1 MSNNTL
7 SSRNVSRLGSSR
19 RKLYIAMLAATQL
32 MVAGKAFAAPEG
44 GVVVGGTGTI
54 DQAGLETTIH
64 QSTER
69 MAIDW
74 QSFDVKSNE
83 RVQFI
88 QPKSTSVAL
97 NRVVSNKGSEILG
110 RIDANGQVFLINPN
124 GVVFGKDSQINVGG
138 IIASGLSI
146 DPDDFMNGEFTL
158 TALEGTEGKVIN
170 SGIINAAT
178 GGSVTLVGQ
187 QVKNEGLI
195 SANLGAV
202 NLAAGKEAVVTFDKT
217 GLVGIKVTKEVLQ
230 KDLGVD
236 AAVINSGEI
245 NANGGKILITASV
258 SQDIFSDAVNN
269 GGMNKAS
276 SVVVHEDGSFT
287 LGAGSDVVNT
297 GAISTSNET
306 GDAGQIV
313 VLGNNITNSG
323 DIHAD
328 AITGT
333 AGNIELH
340 STDTTS
346 LEKNAQ
352 VTAKASTQGVGG
364 DVKVLG
370 NKVGLFDTAEVN
382 ASGANGGGQV
392 LVGGDQTGS
401 NIKIRNAD
409 FIYVSENT
417 NVKTDGLVNGDG
429 GKLITFASNT
439 ARIYGNLSARGGS
452 EGGNGGFI
460 ETSGLKGFEITKTPD
475 ISASAGQAG
484 VWLIDPDDI
493 EIKKNTNGNNVN
505 LPGKN
510 AASQGNKL
518 FIFSPLAAG
527 NAILDVLLM
536 EDALEAGGT
545 VIVKTSSSGT
555 GAGNIA
561 FNADMAYDL
570 SGKNTNNSNPAT
582 LIFDADNNIIINNKI
597 TREFD
602 NQNKLNVE
610 LKAKGNIEFAAGA
623 KIETQGGTFKASG
636 VNFTTFDSTT
646 AAIFTNGGNVLL
658 DVTGAISI
666 ASGINTNGGNF
677 TAELSSNFD
686 NSAANGS
693 INVGVGDVSIAT
705 SKFIK
710 LGNITAKDL
719 IINRTNVDPSFNV
732 LQSATTGLNISGN
745 TEFDIHASS
754 DVVANG
760 AGSILLNGSNSFGN
774 ISFISAGNVG
784 VRDVGAI
791 NLRVSSIFGTFN
803 LVAGG
808 EVTQS
813 GALNVVGTTLLSAA
827 GKNIVLDNPT
837 NNFQSSVSTSTQT
850 AVNSILLVNKN
861 NFSVGDINAAGD
873 ITLKVDPAFV
883 QSSIKEISLNG
894 SLTSSVGTITFENQV
909 KNTAATNTI
918 DAKAITFNDNFIA
931 AGAVTFKN
939 ADDVK
944 IKGDFN
950 STLGA
955 SLDVINTKN
964 FSVHDVAKTKLTI
977 NASGVVSIN
986 SIANSGI
993 TGSISSNIQGT
1004 DGFAVDISGD
1014 QVSIGDIDVT
1024 GGGGTPVTNSGFTQ
1038 APHNAGAVT
1047 IAGVNAVSLNGD
1059 IKSEGGAGNLASVD
1073 GSGQPVGVPASGL
1086 STVTQI
1092 KVGTTTSAGTLN
1104 LNHTDFFT
1112 SLVNL
1117 VSHNANGTLNGFDL
1131 ASLWSI
1137 AGANSGNIKKTADTT
1152 KSVTFTGFGNLI
1164 GGTSNDSFIVGATGS
1179 MASIDGGDGGN
1190 TLTGRDA
1197 AINTWQ
1203 ITGASKGGV
1212 TNVTSFSNIQNLQ
1225 GGTGDDTFDFSANDA
1240 SVITGF
1246 VDGGLG
1252 SNKVIGHNLDT
1263 TWIIDDLNKGHS
1275 SYASFS
1281 KIQTLQA
1288 GSAIDTFTIDK
1299 DFGGT
1304 LSGAG
1309 GNDIFN
1315 INVATTSIFSGGL
1328 GNDTFN
1334 IKAIAS
1340 GDISG
1345 DGGDD
1350 KFVLIGAG
1358 SAKTIHGG
1366 NGVDENNTLTGSDS
1380 IVSTWTINGTNK
1392 GVVNGISFDG
1402 IQNLQGGSNQDAF
1415 VFFDGASIASANGG
1429 GGTGKNTADLS
1440 NLSTTTAYTLS
1451 LGIGGDFNVSN
1462 VSTFIGNDSN
1472 LLTLRAS
1479 DADNTWIINGLNSG
1493 AINGISFA
1501 KFGNILGGTGADTFV
1516 FNDSG
1521 SISKASGGIGAGVNT
1536 VDMSQIAK
1544 NTLIA
1549 LDGTGLNGVTD
1560 ISRVIGNKNFTFTLN
1575 AGNSDNTW
1583 TLDGVNKGT
1592 VQSSLLGATPVQF
1605 VDFNNLV
1612 GGAGA
1617 DTFVFKDG
1625 ASILNATGGA
1635 GINKVDLSSIT
1646 TDAIVALDGIA
1657 INGVTK
1663 VTQVVGNA
1671 NKTFTLSAG
1680 NGANTWAINNVNSG
1694 SVQNAALGS
1703 IDFIDFKN
1711 VVGGSGDDSFS
1722 FGTNGAINSINGG
1735 AGNNLVVGRNQNSN
1749 WNITQTQN
1757 SITGYV
1763 NNFTNIQNLQGGSAV
1778 DTFFINQAFAGNI
1791 KGGAGADIFKIN
1803 AASTGVLSG
1812 EIDDDRFEFG
1822 ITGSASSIDG
1832 GSAAEKNTLVGRDAV
1847 SIWNITA
1854 QNAGEVLGIST
1865 AKYASFT
1872 NIQMLEG
1879 STKAD
1884 TFNINFAFAG
1894 TINAGGGDDIFNVN
1908 ATAGRLLGDAGND
1921 QFVFNSVANAGSAV
1935 EIDGGVG
1942 TNTLVGRDGV
1952 ANTWTIPLAGA
1963 STLGI
1968 TGAGLYVSTF
1978 SNIQT
1983 LLGGSGDDTFNIEID
1998 FSGSIDAGGGLNTF
2012 VINKAVGNLKGGDN
2026 DDIFTFGLN
2035 GNATSLDGGGGIN
2048 TLAGRNVNN
2057 TWNILA
2063 ENAGTLGEASGSLY
2077 VNTFSNIQ
2085 KLQGGSADDTFVISH
2100 AFLGDIKGGQGNDRF
2115 TINENVGK
2123 IFGGEGDDTFTFSGA
2138 STASLIDG
2146 GLGANNKI
2154 VGRNIANTWTLS
2166 ALNDGTVE
2174 DTNTK
2179 VIYASFLSIQSLQGG
2194 SATDTLVGA
2203 NVNTTW
2209 TVVSNNTGSLDDK
2222 TKTLQFSNIEN
2233 LIGNQAADDFVFST
2247 INSSL
2252 SGRIEGGTSSAL
2264 SGVKD
2269 TLDVKAL
2276 TNGVKI
2282 ELGDANN
2289 TNLHVSNI
2297 ETITASSD
2305 ATKNFLSGSG
2315 VLDSYTW
2322 VIDGVNKGSVAPTNS
2337 TSIESKTTF
2346 ENFGHVLGGNKID
2359 QFQIGVNGEIADLD
2373 GGDGDDYLDYSNKT
2387 IVNID
2392 LGSNGVIGSTQIKS
2406 IEGIKGNNDGVTNT
2420 AFNSV
2425 IAADGGN
2432 TWTITG
2438 INDGQITLGGKTVS
2452 FENFNV
2458 IHGGTG
2464 NDKFELGAAG
2474 QLIGTIH
2481 GEGGDDIFNASAST
2495 LKQVVAIDGAASG
2508 QTNLVN
2514 IGQIVGNLLSES
2526 ALIGANQ
2533 NNDWTLGNNN
2543 AGNVKKS
2550 GTTNSEVIFSGFARV
2565 IGGANKDT
2573 FTISSIDGLKIIID
2587 GGSAA
2592 GIDDVVNLTGLTGD
2606 VSVGA
2611 GEQAKADIKV
2621 VNIGNLN
2628 ANANATANNT
2638 LISDDASN
2646 NVWSITGKN
2655 KGTLNA
2661 QLSFDGFANLLG
2673 GKNADT
2679 FNFNG
2684 ALANITGVI
2693 DGGLGVDNLN
2703 VTAAGRDLSVRIVNA
2718 NKAASAGD
2726 VNIINVESVEANA
2739 AQNNSLI
2746 ASDVQNQWTINSK
2759 NSGLLSTTDSS
2770 LQFTNFS
2777 NLIGGLAAD
2786 NFVFDVLGEL
2796 AGYIDGGVDTSKDIV
2811 DVSKLTHANIVLGN
2825 DGVGYR
2831 NIENYIGNNADSI
2844 LTGDKND
2851 NVWTLSADKNSGD
2864 VNNKVF
2870 FTGFTS
2876 LQGGI
2881 GNDVFQLLQGELS
2894 GSIQGGAGNDTF
2906 NVSSGFVSGSL
2917 NGEAGKD
2924 ALNITIA
2931 TGSAQ
2936 QTKFL
2941 GGADTNTVNV
2951 VGGDPNFIAS
2961 HTSTGDKSG
2970 QLSYTSQT
2978 NTIFNVLYSD
2988 IAVVRDDLIAA
2999 SLTLNNTFNPDV
3011 FAFANN
3017 SYSLNNS
3024 TQINYANKA
3033 NLIIAGAADDKV
3045 SVDGEINDL
3054 QSLTIQ
3060 NASVLSSATGLIRV
3074 SSLNLNNIGNVGDA
3088 ANRVNINVDTI
3099 SVNAANGDIYLKEAN
3114 GLAIDSFSNNKLFVV
3129 SLAGDLTSNK
3139 LLTSFGDVVINSSG
3153 NINLNQ
3159 DNMLSGNLTL
3169 STGSDINFRNIG
3181 VTNLSNIKAQNINI
3195 NSTGSINGNG
3205 EINVNGK
3212 AVFASGDAVILM
3224 NAAND
3229 FNELTIASAIDA
3241 SITDKDLLTLTGVNA
3256 SGEVDTHSSGV
3267 SVKGVVSAGDL
3278 ILDAGQKSAII
3289 DANVSAVQS
3298 LNINALGITTTGKL
3312 SASDINLN
3320 GLTGDVVLG
3329 GALDTSGKQAIS
3341 VVANNIT
3348 QNAKIVGGSNVDL
3361 HAMGSLIQSADIE
3374 SVEAIQVVADA
3385 DLTMNA
3391 NTTSKGNDIG
3401 YTAGGAMNL
3410 LGNIVAN
3417 NSIAINGKKAVNQI
3431 GNLISTIG
3439 DVVVKAGQF
3448 FMNGDA
3454 TITATKGAVLVNSDD
3469 DIVTRNI
3476 TATGEINLQAAD
3488 SVQIDKTVS
3497 STNGA
3502 IKIAAVNN
3510 VVTNEDVNANSGVS
3524 ITSTAGDFLQ
3534 HAQINSQQAD
3544 IIALAKNN
3552 IIMDSAAIS
3561 TATNG
3566 HINYS
3571 ASNIALNVLNAK
3583 NGTVLLTANPGAIT
3597 DNNGS
3602 LTNITAK
3609 GFDAVAGAGIG
3620 ADDSIETSV
3629 SELSAS
3635 NSAGNIGI
3643 TNSQTVNITQ
3653 LRTNGNITFENLSG
3667 NVALG
3672 NLPPVAG
3679 GETPNRPVTDTT
3691 YQTNNLIIKVGSGN
3705 LLASGTKSVD
3715 HPEITA
3721 TNTALIVSG
3730 TIGLVNRPLVIDGA
3744 TVTVN
3749 SRRTWKPIF
3758 ASDGTVYTDIAGSSA
3773 SASDITATSHEQ
3785 LVQVETLAE
3794 VNPAVFTSVRN
3805 YVYDDVAILLPEDQ
3819 RYDDSG
3825 E

>member
-32 MVAGKAFAAPEG
+32 MVAEKAFAAPEG

-88 QPKSTSVAL
+88 QPKSTSIAL

-146 DPDDFMNGEFTL
+146 DPNDFMNGEFTL

-202 NLAAGKEAVVTFDKT
+202 NLAAGKEAVLTFDKT

-236 AAVINSGEI
+236 AAVFNSGEI

-313 VLGNNITNSG
+313 VLGNNVTNSG

-328 AITGT
+328 AVTGT
-333 AGNIELH
+333 AGNIELQ

-352 VTAKASTQGVGG
+352 VTAKTSTQGVGG

-370 NKVGLFDTAEVN
+370 NKVGLFDNAEVN

-409 FIYVSENT
+409 FIYLGENT
-417 NVKTDGLVNGDG
+417 NVKTDGLLNGDG

-452 EGGNGGFI
+452 ECGNGGFI
-460 ETSGLKGFEITKTPD
+460 ETSGLKGFEISKAPD
-475 ISASAGQAG
+475 VGASQGYAGS
-484 VWLIDPDDI
+484 WLIDPYDI
-493 EIKKNTNGNNVN
+493 EITNPNPNQTKLDQHNNKNITTTETGNDPKNTAYASNNN
-505 LPGKN
+505 S
-510 AASQGNKL
+510 AE
-518 FIFSPLAAG
+518 
-527 NAILDVLLM
+527 LDVFIL
-536 EDALEAGGT
+536 EAALERNAT
-545 VIVKTSSSGT
+545 VVIRTADPVGDSDAQ
-555 GAGNIA
+555 AGNIT
-561 FNADMAYDL
+561 FSSPLNYDFT
-570 SGKNTNNSNPAT
+570 GQNNSNHFAT
-582 LIFDADNNIIINNKI
+582 LRLEASNDIIMKSNIV
-597 TREFD
+597 RA
-602 NQNKLNVE
+602 NQNENKLNVE
-610 LKAKGNIEFAAGA
+610 LIAGGNVSFSAGA
-623 KIETQGGTFKASG
+623 KIETQGGIFKASG
-636 VNFTTFDSTT
+636 VNFTTADSTT
-646 AAIFTNGGNVLL
+646 PAISTNGGNVSL

-666 ASGINTNGGNF
+666 GSGINTNGGNF
-677 TAELSSNFD
+677 SATLSTSFD

-693 INVGVGDVSIAT
+693 INTVGGSVSIT
-705 SKFIK
+705 DSGLIN
-710 LGNITAKDL
+710 LGNITAQNLTIGRAGADAAFRVKQAL
-719 IINRTNVDPSFNV
+719 ARTLNIAGVTSFNV
-732 LQSATTGLNISGN
+732 HL
-745 TEFDIHASS
+745 DS
-754 DVVANG
+754 DVLSDDT
-760 AGSILLNGSNSFGN
+760 GSVILNNATNNFSTV
-774 ISFISAGNVG
+774 SFISAGNVDIHDG
-784 VRDVGAI
+784 SAI
-791 NLRVSSIFGTFN
+791 NLSTSVISGTFN
-803 LVAGG
+803 LVADGDIS
-808 EVTQS
+808 QS
-813 GALNVVGTTLLSAA
+813 TALVVKGTTTLSAV
-827 GKNIVLDNPT
+827 GKNVDLRSE
-837 NNFQSSVSTSTQT
+837 NNDFQSTVSTT
-850 AVNSILLVNKN
+850 ASVGSLKIFDKNDITIGKVSIVGAGANSIDATNGIL
-861 NFSVGDINAAGD
+861 
-873 ITLKVDPAFV
+873 
-883 QSSIKEISLNG
+883 LNG
-894 SLTSSVGTITFENQV
+894 DVTTSGSDIE
-909 KNTAATNTI
+909 
-918 DAKAITFNDNFIA
+918 FNNK
-931 AGAVTFKN
+931 V
-939 ADDVK
+939 
-944 IKGDFN
+944 
-950 STLGA
+950 TLGKTV
-955 SLDVINTKN
+955 VINTKSTSVGN
-964 FSVHDVAKTKLTI
+964 ITFDDVVTSATTNAFSLTGKNLTFLGNVGSVTNRLGALTI
-977 NASGVVSIN
+977 DATGNVNASGRDFYAMAFDTKNATGFSANLINTAGASNLLGGSVAVNTTGVVTIGGIDTRAGSSTEPDGFAGGAVTLVGSDVTLGSIN
-986 SIANSGI
+986 TSGSNAGFLTPASVGGDAGAISI
-993 TGSISSNIQGT
+993 TGSNSVTLNKDITVQAGTGIT
-1004 DGFAVDISGD
+1004 DGAS
-1014 QVSIGDIDVT
+1014 
-1024 GGGGTPVTNSGFTQ
+1024 PV
-1038 APHNAGAVT
+1038 A
-1047 IAGVNAVSLNGD
+1047 
-1059 IKSEGGAGNLASVD
+1059 
-1073 GSGQPVGVPASGL
+1073 
-1086 STVTQI
+1086 QI

-1117 VSHNANGTLNGFDL
+1117 TSNNANGTLNGFDL
-1131 ASLWSI
+1131 ASLWNI
-1137 AGANSGNIKKTADTT
+1137 TGANSGNIKKTADTT

-1164 GGTSNDSFIVGATGS
+1164 GGTSNDNFIMGAVGSAV
-1179 MASIDGGDGGN
+1179 SIDGDSGGN
-1190 TLTGRDA
+1190 TVTGRDA
-1197 AINTWQ
+1197 AINAWQ
-1203 ITGASKGGV
+1203 ITGVGKGNV
-1212 TNVTSFSNIQNLQ
+1212 TNVGSFSNIQNLQ
-1225 GGTGDDTFDFSANDA
+1225 GGTGDDTFDFSVNDA
-1240 SVITGF
+1240 SAITGF

-1252 SNKVIGHNLDT
+1252 VNKLIGHNLDT
-1263 TWIIDDLNKGHS
+1263 SWAINDLNKGQS
-1275 SYASFS
+1275 GYASFS
-1281 KIQTLQA
+1281 KIQTLQG
-1288 GSAIDTFTIDK
+1288 GSAVDTFIIDK

-1304 LSGAG
+1304 LSGSG

-1315 INVATTSIFSGGL
+1315 INVVTTSVFSGGL

-1334 IKAIAS
+1334 IKALAS

-1366 NGVDENNTLTGSDS
+1366 NGVSENNTLIGSDLA
-1380 IVSTWTINGTNK
+1380 VTTWTINGANK
-1392 GVVNGISFDG
+1392 GVVNGIVFDG
-1402 IQNLQGGSNQDAF
+1402 IQNLQGGTNEDAF
-1415 VFFDGASIASANGG
+1415 VFFDGASIANANGG
-1429 GGTGKNTADLS
+1429 GGAGINTADLS

-1451 LGIGGDFNVSN
+1451 LGVGGDFNVSN

-1472 LLTLRAS
+1472 LLTLHAS

-1493 AINGISFA
+1493 IINGTSFA

-1516 FNDSG
+1516 FKDGG
-1521 SISKASGGIGAGVNT
+1521 SISKASGGTGVNT
-1536 VDMSQIAK
+1536 LDMSQVSK

-1549 LDGTGLNGVTD
+1549 LGGDGLNGVTD
-1560 ISRVIGNKNFTFTLN
+1560 ISRVIGNKNFTFTLD

-1583 TLDGVNKGT
+1583 TVDGVNKGE
-1592 VQSSLLGATPVQF
+1592 VQSVSLGSTIQF

-1617 DTFVFKDG
+1617 DTFIFKDG
-1625 ASILNATGGA
+1625 ASILSATGGA
-1635 GINKVDLSSIT
+1635 GVNRVDLSGVSTDTTIT
-1646 TDAIVALDGIA
+1646 LDGLA

-1671 NKTFTLSAG
+1671 NRVFTLNVASG
-1680 NGANTWAINNVNSG
+1680 TNTWIINGDNDG
-1694 SVQNAALGS
+1694 IVQNAAIGS
-1703 IDFIDFKN
+1703 VDFFDFKN
-1711 VVGGSGDDSFS
+1711 LIGGSGNDSFS
-1722 FGTNGAINSINGG
+1722 VETNGKINSINGG
-1735 AGNNLVVGRNQNSN
+1735 AGANSLTGRNQDST
-1749 WNITQTQN
+1749 WSITQSQN
-1757 SITGYV
+1757 SIVGYV
-1763 NNFTNIQNLQGGSAV
+1763 NNFSNIQTIQGGSAADTFNINTAFTGAINGGNGANIFNINAVANTLTGGNDNDTFVFGLNGKAILLDGGAGTNSLFGRDDDTTWNITGANDGDLLDANNVKYASFTRMQNLQGGSGDDIFNAEV
-1778 DTFFINQAFAGNI
+1778 KFDGTFNAGGGANTLVINDVLVNVTGGSGSDKFKFGINGKITGTLDGGGGDDTLTGRDTNGVWTIDPANKASLADSNGVYVANFTGIEI
-1791 KGGAGADIFKIN
+1791 LKGGA
-1803 AASTGVLSG
+1803 L
-1812 EIDDDRFEFG
+1812 
-1822 ITGSASSIDG
+1822 
-1832 GSAAEKNTLVGRDAV
+1832 
-1847 SIWNITA
+1847 
-1854 QNAGEVLGIST
+1854 
-1865 AKYASFT
+1865 
-1872 NIQMLEG
+1872 
-1879 STKAD
+1879 AD
-1884 TFNINFAFAG
+1884 TFNINAAFAG
-1894 TINAGGGDDIFNVN
+1894 AI
-1908 ATAGRLLGDAGND
+1908 DAG
-1921 QFVFNSVANAGSAV
+1921 A
-1935 EIDGGVG
+1935 G
-1942 TNTLVGRDGV
+1942 TNTFNINASVGK
-1952 ANTWTIPLAGA
+1952 LAG
-1963 STLGI
+1963 GI
-1968 TGAGLYVSTF
+1968 
-1978 SNIQT
+1978 
-1983 LLGGSGDDTFNIEID
+1983 GDDSFILMDN
-1998 FSGSIDAGGGLNTF
+1998 GSI
-2012 VINKAVGNLKGGDN
+2012 
-2026 DDIFTFGLN
+2026 
-2035 GNATSLDGGGGIN
+2035 TSLVDGGGGAN
-2048 TLAGRNVNN
+2048 TLTARNTVN
-2057 TWNILA
+2057 TWNITG
-2063 ENAGTLGEASGSLY
+2063 ENSGNVTN
-2077 VNTFSNIQ
+2077 VNSFINIQ
-2085 KLQGGSADDTFVISH
+2085 ALQGGSAADTFVINHS
-2100 AFLGDIKGGQGNDRF
+2100 FLGDIKGGLGNDIF

-2252 SGRIEGGTSSAL
+2252 SGRIDGGTSSAL

-2322 VIDGVNKGSVAPTNS
+2322 VIDGFNKGSVAPTNS

-2346 ENFGHVLGGNKID
+2346 ENFGHVVGGNKID

-2387 IVNID
+2387 VVNID

-2406 IEGIKGNNDGVTNT
+2406 IEGIKGNNDGVTNI

-2514 IGQIVGNLLSES
+2514 VGQIVGNLLSES

-2550 GTTNSEVIFSGFARV
+2550 GTTNSEVIFSGFSRV

-2573 FTISSIDGLKIIID
+2573 FTITSIDGLKIIID

-2628 ANANATANNT
+2628 ANATANNT

-2661 QLSFDGFANLLG
+2661 QLSFDGFANFLG

-2746 ASDVQNQWTINSK
+2746 ASDVQNQWMINSK
-2759 NSGLLSTTDSS
+2759 NSGSLSTADSS
-2770 LQFTNFS
+2770 VQFTNFS
-2777 NLIGGLAAD
+2777 NLIGGLGAD

-2796 AGYIDGGVDTSKDIV
+2796 TGYIDGGVDTSRDIV
-2811 DVSKLTHANIVLGN
+2811 DVSKLSHANIVLGN

-2831 NIENYIGNNADSI
+2831 NIENYIGNNTDSI

-2851 NVWTLSADKNSGD
+2851 NVWTLGADKNSGD
-2864 VNNKVF
+2864 LNNKVF

-2876 LQGGI
+2876 LQGGV

-3017 SYSLNNS
+3017 AYSLNNS
-3024 TQINYANKA
+3024 TQINYTNKA

-3114 GLAIDSFSNNKLFVV
+3114 GLAIDSFSNNKLFDV
-3129 SLAGDLTSNK
+3129 SLAGDLSSNK

-3159 DNMLSGNLTL
+3159 DNILSGNLTL
-3169 STGSDINFRNIG
+3169 SAGSDINFRNIG

-3195 NSTGSINGNG
+3195 NSTGVINGNG

-3224 NAAND
+3224 NAANN
-3229 FNELTIASAIDA
+3229 FNELTIASAIDV

-3256 SGEVDTHSSGV
+3256 SGAVDTHSSGV

-3278 ILDAGQKSAII
+3278 ILDAGQKSAAI
-3289 DANVSAVQS
+3289 DANASAVQS

-3341 VVANNIT
+3341 VVGNNIT

-3488 SVQIDKTVS
+3488 SVQIDKTLS

-3502 IKIAAVNN
+3502 IKIAAANN

-3552 IIMDSAAIS
+3552 IIMDSAAVS

-3597 DNNGS
+3597 DNNGA

-3667 NVALG
+3667 NVVLG

-3691 YQTNNLIIKVGSGN
+3691 YQTNNLIIKVGFGN

>member
-124 GVVFGKDSQINVGG
+124 GVVFGKDSQVNVGG

-236 AAVINSGEI
+236 AAVFNSGEI

-297 GAISTSNET
+297 GSISTSSEA

-409 FIYVSENT
+409 FIYLGEDT

-460 ETSGLKGFEITKTPD
+460 ETSGLKGFEISKAPD
-475 ISASAGQAG
+475 VSANAGDAG
-484 VWLIDPDDI
+484 TWLIDPFNI
-493 EIKKNTNGNNVN
+493 LIKNVN
-505 LPGKN
+505 DGFGSIPKPIPVGFTFTPLQN
-510 AASQGNKL
+510 ATLNVNTLEEALSQGATVTVVTG
-518 FIFSPLAAG
+518 SGGSATDG
-527 NAILDVLLM
+527 NITLDATANLNFEFTDKDNNSVAKATLR
-536 EDALEAGGT
+536 LEASKDILINGSIT
-545 VIVKTSSSGT
+545 K
-555 GAGNIA
+555 
-561 FNADMAYDL
+561 
-570 SGKNTNNSNPAT
+570 KSN
-582 LIFDADNNIIINNKI
+582 NNK
-597 TREFD
+597 D
-602 NQNKLNVE
+602 QLNVE
-610 LKAKGNIEFAAGA
+610 LFANGNITFAATG
-623 KIETQGGTFKASG
+623 KIETE
-636 VNFTTFDSTT
+636 
-646 AAIFTNGGNVLL
+646 
-658 DVTGAISI
+658 
-666 ASGINTNGGNF
+666 GGNF
-677 TAELSSNFD
+677 TASSTNFD
-686 NSAANGS
+686 SSLGVIDTTNGNGNGDIKIFANGTVTFGLIDTQNLTVTGDS
-693 INVGVGDVSIAT
+693 NRDLVTNPHTVTADNVSVAQSTVLGKFLNVRGDATFDIKAGSVNLKNTGNDFWGNVSIT
-705 SKFIK
+705 SAKDVFLVDVNAIK
-710 LGNITAKDL
+710 LGSSTIAGELNL
-719 IINRTNVDPSFNV
+719 
-732 LQSATTGLNISGN
+732 SATG
-745 TEFDIHASS
+745 D
-754 DVVANG
+754 
-760 AGSILLNGSNSFGN
+760 
-774 ISFISAGNVG
+774 
-784 VRDVGAI
+784 
-791 NLRVSSIFGTFN
+791 
-803 LVAGG
+803 
-808 EVTQS
+808 VTQS
-813 GALNVVGTTLLSAA
+813 GALSVASATTLSAVGKNVDLSNGNNDFQSTVSTATSIGTLKIADINDIAIGTVSIVGTGA
-827 GKNIVLDNPT
+827 
-837 NNFQSSVSTSTQT
+837 
-850 AVNSILLVNKN
+850 
-861 NFSVGDINAAGD
+861 
-873 ITLKVDPAFV
+873 
-883 QSSIKEISLNG
+883 SSI
-894 SLTSSVGTITFENQV
+894 
-909 KNTAATNTI
+909 AATN
-918 DAKAITFNDNFIA
+918 
-931 AGAVTFKN
+931 
-939 ADDVK
+939 
-944 IKGDFN
+944 
-950 STLGA
+950 
-955 SLDVINTKN
+955 
-964 FSVHDVAKTKLTI
+964 
-977 NASGVVSIN
+977 
-986 SIANSGI
+986 GI
-993 TGSISSNIQGT
+993 L
-1004 DGFAVDISGD
+1004 
-1014 QVSIGDIDVT
+1014 
-1024 GGGGTPVTNSGFTQ
+1024 
-1038 APHNAGAVT
+1038 
-1047 IAGVNAVSLNGD
+1047 LNGD
-1059 IKSEGGAGNLASVD
+1059 ITTTGGDIEFKNAVALGKAIAVNTKSTAVGNITFDDVVTSAAANALTLTGKTITFLGNVGSSTNRLGVLSIDATGNVNASGRDFYAMAFDTKNATGFSANLINTAGASNLLGGSVAVNTTGVVTIGGIDTRAGSSTAPDGFAGGAVILVGSDVTPGTIKTSGSKAGFLTPASVGGDAGAISITGTNSVTLNKDITAQAGTGITD
-1073 GSGQPVGVPASGL
+1073 GVSPIA
-1086 STVTQI
+1086 QI

-1117 VSHNANGTLNGFDL
+1117 VSNNANGTLNGFDL
-1131 ASLWSI
+1131 ASLWNI
-1137 AGANSGNIKKTADTT
+1137 TGANSGNIKKTADTT
-1152 KSVTFTGFGNLI
+1152 KSVTFTGFGNLV
-1164 GGTSNDSFIVGATGS
+1164 GGTSNDNFIIGATGS
-1179 MASIDGGDGGN
+1179 AVSIDGDNGGN

-1197 AINTWQ
+1197 AANAWQ
-1203 ITGASKGGV
+1203 ITGTSKGSV
-1212 TNVTSFSNIQNLQ
+1212 TSVGSFSNIQNLQ

-1246 VDGGLG
+1246 VDGGMG
-1252 SNKVIGHNLDT
+1252 DNKLIGHNLDT
-1263 TWIIDDLNKGHS
+1263 TWSIDDLNKGHS

-1281 KIQTLQA
+1281 KIQTLQG
-1288 GSAIDTFTIDK
+1288 GSAVDTFTIDK

-1304 LSGAG
+1304 LSGSG
-1309 GNDIFN
+1309 GNDVFN

-1334 IKAIAS
+1334 IKALAN

-1350 KFVLIGAG
+1350 SFIVIGAG
-1358 SAKTIHGG
+1358 SAKNIHGG
-1366 NGVDENNTLTGSDS
+1366 NGAGENNTLTGS
-1380 IVSTWTINGTNK
+1380 STFVNSWTVNAANK
-1392 GVVNGISFDG
+1392 GVVNSITFDG
-1402 IQNLQGGSNQDAF
+1402 IQKLQGGSLDDEF
-1415 VFFDGASIASANGG
+1415 VFTNNASV
-1429 GGTGKNTADLS
+1429 
-1440 NLSTTTAYTLS
+1440 
-1451 LGIGGDFNVSN
+1451 LGIGVDG
-1462 VSTFIGNDSN
+1462 
-1472 LLTLRAS
+1472 
-1479 DADNTWIINGLNSG
+1479 
-1493 AINGISFA
+1493 
-1501 KFGNILGGTGADTFV
+1501 
-1516 FNDSG
+1516 
-1521 SISKASGGIGAGVNT
+1521 GAGVNT
-1536 VDMSQIAK
+1536 LDWSAVTSATELKLGVAINGFSHIAK
-1544 NTLIA
+1544 
-1549 LDGTGLNGVTD
+1549 
-1560 ISRVIGNKNFTFTLN
+1560 VIGNVLADFTLN
-1575 AGNSDNTW
+1575 AGDGNNTWTITASNTGSVSNGSDTIAFEGFKNLIGGSGADTFKFSNTAHVINADAGAGTNTVDLSAIIANTNVAIGSSVFGVKQATTIIGNANAGFTLSAGDATNMW
-1583 TLDGVNKGT
+1583 TLDGINTGT
-1592 VQSSLLGATPVQF
+1592 VGTIRF
-1605 VDFNNLV
+1605 VNFKNLV
-1612 GGAGA
+1612 GGAGD
-1617 DTFVFKDG
+1617 DTFAFKDG
-1625 ASILNATGGA
+1625 ASILSATGGA
-1635 GINKVDLSSIT
+1635 GVNRVDLSDVSTDTTIT
-1646 TDAIVALDGIA
+1646 LDGLA

-1671 NKTFTLSAG
+1671 NRTFTLNVASG
-1680 NGANTWAINNVNSG
+1680 TNTWIINGDNDGV
-1694 SVQNAALGS
+1694 VQNAAIGS
-1703 IDFIDFKN
+1703 VDFFDFKN
-1711 VVGGSGDDSFS
+1711 LTGGSGNDSFS
-1722 FGTNGAINSINGG
+1722 VEINGKINSINGG
-1735 AGNNLVVGRNQNSN
+1735 AGANSLTGRNQDST
-1749 WNITQTQN
+1749 WSITQSQN
-1757 SITGYV
+1757 SIAGYV
-1763 NNFTNIQNLQGGSAV
+1763 NNFSNIQTLQGGSAADTFNINTAFTGAINGGNGANIFNINAVANTLTGGNDNDTFVFGLNGKVTLLDGGAGTNSLFGRDDDNTWNITGANDGDLLDGNNVKYASFTRIQNLQGGSGDDIFNAEV
-1778 DTFFINQAFAGNI
+1778 KFDGTFNAG
-1791 KGGAGADIFKIN
+1791 GGA
-1803 AASTGVLSG
+1803 
-1812 EIDDDRFEFG
+1812 
-1822 ITGSASSIDG
+1822 
-1832 GSAAEKNTLVGRDAV
+1832 NTLVINDVLVNVTGGSGSDKFKFGVNGKVTGTLDGGGGDDTLTGRDTNG
-1847 SIWNITA
+1847 IWTIDPANKASLADSNGVYVANFT
-1854 QNAGEVLGIST
+1854 GIEILKGGT
-1865 AKYASFT
+1865 
-1872 NIQMLEG
+1872 L
-1879 STKAD
+1879 AD
-1884 TFNINFAFAG
+1884 TFNINAAFAG
-1894 TINAGGGDDIFNVN
+1894 AI
-1908 ATAGRLLGDAGND
+1908 DAG
-1921 QFVFNSVANAGSAV
+1921 A
-1935 EIDGGVG
+1935 G
-1942 TNTLVGRDGV
+1942 TNTFNINASVGKLTG
-1952 ANTWTIPLAGA
+1952 
-1963 STLGI
+1963 GI
-1968 TGAGLYVSTF
+1968 
-1978 SNIQT
+1978 
-1983 LLGGSGDDTFNIEID
+1983 GDDSFILMDN
-1998 FSGSIDAGGGLNTF
+1998 GSI
-2012 VINKAVGNLKGGDN
+2012 
-2026 DDIFTFGLN
+2026 
-2035 GNATSLDGGGGIN
+2035 TSLVDGGGGVN
-2048 TLAGRNVNN
+2048 TLTARNTVN
-2057 TWNILA
+2057 TWNITG
-2063 ENAGTLGEASGSLY
+2063 ENSGNVTN
-2077 VNTFSNIQ
+2077 VNSFINIQ
-2085 KLQGGSADDTFVISH
+2085 ALQGGSAADTFVINHS
-2100 AFLGDIKGGQGNDRF
+2100 FLGDIKGGLGNDIF

-2138 STASLIDG
+2138 STVSLIDG

-2179 VIYASFLSIQSLQGG
+2179 VIYASFFSIQSLQGG

-2233 LIGNQAADDFVFST
+2233 LIGNQAADDFFFST

-2252 SGRIEGGTSSAL
+2252 SGRIDGGTSSAL

-2387 IVNID
+2387 IVNIN
-2392 LGSNGVIGSTQIKS
+2392 LGSNGSIGSTQIKS
-2406 IEGIKGNNDGVTNT
+2406 IEGIKGNNDGLTNT

-2432 TWTITG
+2432 AWTITG

-2458 IHGGTG
+2458 IHGGAG

-2495 LKQVVAIDGAASG
+2495 LKQVVAIDGAASV

-2514 IGQIVGNLLSES
+2514 VGQIVGNLFSES

-2550 GTTNSEVIFSGFARV
+2550 GATNSEVIFSGFARV

-2592 GIDDVVNLTGLTGD
+2592 GVDDVVNLTGLTSD

-2628 ANANATANNT
+2628 ANATANNT
-2638 LISDDASN
+2638 FISDDASN

-2673 GKNADT
+2673 GKNVDT

-2770 LQFTNFS
+2770 VQFTNFS
-2777 NLIGGLAAD
+2777 NLIGGLGAD

-2796 AGYIDGGVDTSKDIV
+2796 TGYIDGGVDTSKDIV
-2811 DVSKLTHANIVLGN
+2811 DVSKLSHANIVLGN

-2851 NVWTLSADKNSGD
+2851 NVWTLGADKNSGD
-2864 VNNKVF
+2864 LNNKVF

-2876 LQGGI
+2876 LQGGV

-2906 NVSSGFVSGSL
+2906 NVSSGFAQGNL
-2917 NGEAGKD
+2917 NGEVGND
-2924 ALNITIA
+2924 ILNITITA
-2931 TGSAQ
+2931 GSAL
-2936 QTKFL
+2936 QTKFV
-2941 GGADTNTVNV
+2941 GGAGTNTVNI
-2951 VGGDPNFIAS
+2951 VGGDTNFIAS

-2970 QLSYTSQT
+2970 QLSYTNQT

-3011 FAFANN
+3011 LVFTNN
-3017 SYSLNNS
+3017 AYSLNNS
-3024 TQINYANKA
+3024 TQINFTNKT
-3033 NLIIAGAADDKV
+3033 NLIITGTADDKV
-3045 SVDGEINDL
+3045 FVDGEVNGL

-3060 NASVLSSATGLIRV
+3060 NAAVLSSAAGLIRV

-3114 GLAIDSFSNNKLFVV
+3114 GLAIDSFSNNKLFDV

-3159 DNMLSGNLTL
+3159 DNILSGDLTL
-3169 STGSDINFRNIG
+3169 SAGSDINFRNIG

-3195 NSTGSINGNG
+3195 NSTGIINGNG

-3224 NAAND
+3224 NAANN
-3229 FNELTIASAIDA
+3229 FNELTIASAIDV
-3241 SITDKDLLTLTGVNA
+3241 SITDKDLLTLTGVNT
-3256 SGEVDTHSSGV
+3256 SGAVDTHSSGV

-3278 ILDAGQKSAII
+3278 ILDAGQKSAAI

-3329 GALDTSGKQAIS
+3329 GVLDTSGKQAIS
-3341 VVANNIT
+3341 VVGNNIT

-3361 HAMGSLIQSADIE
+3361 HAAGSLIQSADIE

-3431 GNLISTIG
+3431 GNLISAIG

-3448 FMNGDA
+3448 IMNGDA

-3469 DIVTRNI
+3469 DIVTRNM
-3476 TATGEINLQAAD
+3476 TAAGEINLQAAD
-3488 SVQIDKTVS
+3488 SVQIDKTLS

-3510 VVTNEDVNANSGVS
+3510 VVTNGDVNANSGVS

-3552 IIMDSAAIS
+3552 IIMDSAAVS

-3583 NGTVLLTANPGAIT
+3583 NGTVLLTVNPGAIT
-3597 DNNGS
+3597 DNNGP

-3609 GFDAVAGAGIG
+3609 SFDAVAGTGIG

-3643 TNSQTVNITQ
+3643 TNNQTVNITQ

-3667 NVALG
+3667 NVVLG